1 MAIISAILPTPV
13 KTNQTQPFWSVMIPT
28 YRPQEAFLRK
38 TLESVLQQDPGADQ
52 MQIEVVDDCSP
63 DVNVEEIVRSIA
75 GARVRVARTPKNLGL
90 AGAFNICIERAC
102 GQWVHILNHDD
113 YVLPGFYDRL
123 RGVAEQHP
131 EVALVACRS
140 FHVDEGG
147 VILGVSPQVLDLKNG
162 GRAAECFFYANPI
175 WCPGVVM
182 RRKFYETHGGF
193 RPDLLFVLDVE
204 MWARAV
210 GLEGG
215 VVIADVLACFRSS
228 QGQATSRLERAGD
241 SLRDIERL
249 IQIYAER
256 YPAYNRK
263 KSMLQLCEQTF
274 DRARHFSKAGDAEAA
289 KANWSYWRD
298 NMPVTMRL
306 SVLASRVALTIA
318 RRLSS

>member
-1 MAIISAILPTPV
+1 MIEPCQDSRP
-13 KTNQTQPFWSVMIPT
+13 QPYWSVMIPT
-28 YRPQEAFLRK
+28 YRPQAAYLRK
-38 TLESVLQQDPGADQ
+38 TLESVLQQDPGVNQ

-63 DVNVEEIVRSIA
+63 DGNVKEMVRAIA
-75 GARVRVARTPKNLGL
+75 GTRVQVSRTPKNLGL
-90 AGAFNICIERAC
+90 AGCWNTCIERAC
-102 GQWVHILNHDD
+102 GQWVHILHHDD
-113 YVLPGFYDRL
+113 FVLPGFYERM
-123 RGVAEQHP
+123 RSAAEAHP
-131 EVALVACRS
+131 GVALVACRS
-140 FHVDEGG
+140 FSVDEQG
-147 VILGVSPQVLDLKNG
+147 VILGVSPRILELENG
-162 GRAAECFFYANPI
+162 GRAVECFFYANPI
-175 WCPGVVM
+175 QCPSVLM
-182 RRKFYETHGGF
+182 RRKFYEAHGGF
-193 RPDLLFVLDVE
+193 RQDLLFVLDVE

-215 VVIADVLACFRSS
+215 VVIADMLACFRSS
-228 QGQATSRLERAGD
+228 QGQATTRLERAGD

-318 RRLSS
+318 RQLSS